1 MWILYLKFCSSGPSL
16 KLVLRLVGPLSMSKY
31 IIVCCNTDFAVALCR
46 QYILFLNHKTFCFC
60 SLFNFYKSLE
70 INRQTSFLLNIHLIF
85 FLIKYLDKRE
95 IDSNLKFSISKCPQV
110 ILSCYPEQFWCAYW
124 RLHNIMPVLCST
136 MHWRT
141 SQLHRIIIALS
152 RCTHGTYQ

>member
-46 QYILFLNHKTFCFC
+46 QYILFLNHKTLYFCR
-60 SLFNFYKSLE
+60 LFNFYKSLE
-70 INRQTSFLLNIHLIF
+70 TNGQTSFLLNIHLIF
-85 FLIKYLDKRE
+85 FLIKYLKSE

-110 ILSCYPEQFWCAYW
+110 ILSCYPEQFWCANW
-124 RLHNIMPVLCST
+124 RLHNTMPVLCST